1 MQQAAD
7 LRHLGRPHRF
17 SDKEVQR
24 DAKMVSYKVVDKAS
38 KPYVSVDIAGETKT
52 FSPEEV
58 SAMILTK
65 VRRSLASLLSGGKDH
80 WPPLPC

>member
-1 MQQAAD
+1 MAGGK
-7 LRHLGRPHRF
+7 LRRF
-17 SDKEVQR
+17 ADKEVQR

-38 KPYVSVDIAGETKT
+38 KPHVSVDIAGETKS

-65 VRRSLASLLSGGKDH
+65 VCTHSLAVLAFT
-80 WPPLPC
+80 C